1 MKQEEVFWLAFSTVK
16 GIGAVRFRKL
26 LNFFGELSLA
36 WGATKTD
43 LISAGLT
50 SNAADAVLEARDKLD
65 PDSLIASLQKKNISF
80 LTWYSP
86 EYPKLL
92 KEIAQPPPVLYYR
105 GSITPADDLAI
116 AIVGTRNVTKYG
128 RQITIDTATYLAGN
142 GVTIVSGLARGT
154 DGLAHRAALEAGGRT
169 IAVLGSG
176 VDVIYPPEHRKLAAD
191 IIENGAIVSDYPPG
205 TKPDGINFPPRNRI
219 ISGLSRGTV
228 VIEAGERSGALI
240 TAKFALDQSR
250 DIYAVPG
257 SVLSPMSKGTNQLI
271 AEGAQPMTNPAQ
283 ITEALN
289 IQNQVKR
296 TVKASIPLSKDEEL
310 ILKVLGGESLHID
323 EICNRTSMGIEKL
336 TADLTMME
344 LKGLVERE
352 NGMEY
357 HRVQHWDFK

>member
-1 MKQEEVFWLAFSTVK
+1 MKHEQVFWLAFSTIK

-26 LNFFGELSLA
+26 LNFFGDLALA
-36 WGATKTD
+36 WGANKQD

-50 SNAADAVLEARDKLD
+50 NNVADAVLEARKSLD
-65 PDSLIASLQKKNISF
+65 LDSFIESLQKKDISF
-80 LTWYSP
+80 LTWNSP
-86 EYPKLL
+86 DYPQLL
-92 KEIAQPPPVLYYR
+92 NEIAQPPPVLYYR
-105 GSITPADDLAI
+105 GSITPMDDTAI

-128 RQITIDTATYLAGN
+128 KQITIDTATYLAGS
-142 GVTIVSGLARGT
+142 GVTIVSGLARGV
-154 DGLAHRAALEAGGRT
+154 DGIAHRAALDAGGRT

-176 VDVIYPPEHRKLAAD
+176 VDVIYPPEHRKLASE

-219 ISGLSRGTV
+219 ISGLSSGTV

-240 TAKFALDQSR
+240 TAKFALDQGR

-257 SVLSPMSKGTNQLI
+257 SVLSQMSKGTNQLI
-271 AEGAQPMTNPAQ
+271 ADGAQPMTNPAQ

-289 IQNQVKR
+289 IQRQVKR
-296 TVKASIPLSKDEEL
+296 TTKESISLTKSEEL
-310 ILKVLGGESLHID
+310 ILKVLGSESLHID

-336 TADLTMME
+336 TADLTIME
-344 LKGLVERE
+344 LKGFIERE

-357 HRVQHWDFK
+357 RRVQHWDFN